1 MKKIFFLTITCCFLA
16 FNLFA
21 QELPP
26 KPQTLVNDYTNTL
39 SEEEKG
45 SLERK
50 LVMFDDST
58 STQVAVVI
66 LKSVGAYD
74 ISQYGAMLGESWGIG
89 SKKHNNG
96 VLLLIAINDR
106 KVTIQTGYG
115 VEGALPDGLTY
126 RIIQN
131 VIKPAFKQG
140 RYYQGIDRA
149 TDAIISAVKGEYNDP
164 RERRGDSNGSVIV
177 FLIIIVVVIII
188 VLGRRGGGGGGGR
201 VIGSR
206 GAADVLWWTM
216 LSGMGNRG
224 GGGYGGGS
232 GGFGGG
238 SGGGFGGFGGG
249 SFGGGGSSGS
259 W

>member
-1 MKKIFFLTITCCFLA
+1 MKKIFFLIFSAC
-16 FNLFA
+16 LFFVQVVA

-26 KPQTLVNDYTNTL
+26 KSATLVTDFTNTL
-39 SEEEKG
+39 SESEK
-45 SLERK
+45 SALEQK
-50 LVMFDDST
+50 LVAFDDST

-66 LKSVGAYD
+66 MRSVGAYD
-74 ISQYGAMLGESWGIG
+74 IAQYGAMLGQAWGIG
-89 SKKHNNG
+89 GKEHNNG
-96 VLLLIAINDR
+96 VLLLVALADR

-115 VEGALPDGLTY
+115 VEGALPDGLTF

-131 VIKPAFKQG
+131 IIKPAFKSG

-164 RERRGDSNGSVIV
+164 RERGDSNGSFAVILV
-177 FLIIIVVVIII
+177 IIVVVVII
-188 VLGRRGGGGGGGR
+188 VIGRRGGGGGGGR

-224 GGGYGGGS
+224 GGGGYGGGGYS
-232 GGFGGG
+232 GGG
-238 SGGGFGGFGGG
+238 GGGFGGFGGG